1 MSASQGSH
9 VHVTKDHPH
18 SLNKSL
24 FNGKQG
30 SCACS
35 PVSYNPTR
43 DQVSRVS
50 YKHCRW
56 KKKTWHSVGEQGR
69 NASPPGEG

>member
-1 MSASQGSH
+1 MSPKITPIHLTSLCLMVNK
-9 VHVTKDHPH
+9 VHVPALLGLTT
-18 SLNKSL
+18 
-24 FNGKQG
+24 Q
-30 SCACS
+30 
-35 PVSYNPTR
+35 R

-50 YKHCRW
+50 YKRCQW